1 MKFEARIVM
10 IYGQTFF
17 CWVMHAHMSSL
28 KQPEYQHHRE
38 SIGAAKTLDQI
49 EDITA
54 QLKSSLLVWPV
65 VLVKVILCIPVIN
78 VKVNVHV
85 HVQPLGITPVWACRH
100 LTRMFELFFFKS

>member
-1 MKFEARIVM
+1 MF
-10 IYGQTFF
+10 
-17 CWVMHAHMSSL
+17 SL

-65 VLVKVILCIPVIN
+65 LHVKVTLYIPVII
-78 VKVNVHV
+78 VKVHV
-85 HVQPLGITPVWACRH
+85 HVQPLGITPVCV
-100 LTRMFELFFFKS
+100 